1 MSDRCEAARS
11 GGVRTLVSLMV
22 EDSLSN
28 KKGMTCWASS
38 DDAAKHA
45 LAWSTRTRNVSK
57 AIKQRRVQRV
67 GNPYRRLWTSASFV
81 MP

>member
-1 MSDRCEAARS
+1 MSNGEAMGS
-11 GGVRTLVSLMV
+11 GGVQTLVSLMV

-45 LAWSTRTRNVSK
+45 LEWSTCARNVSEDQG
-57 AIKQRRVQRV
+57 A
-67 GNPYRRLWTSASFV
+67 
-81 MP
+81 